1 MSKDSLQLPKTAFSM
16 KANLPSKEPGIL
28 EKWEKNKMYEKLR
41 KISKGRE
48 KFVLHDGPP
57 YANGHI
63 HMGTALNKILKDMV
77 TRFHQM
83 QGKDSIYVPGWDCH
97 GLPIEWKIEELYKK
111 NKKNKDEVPIKDFRS
126 ECRDFAKKWIEI
138 QTKEFKRLGVVGDF
152 DNYYS
157 TMSFNGEA
165 QIVRELGK
173 FLLDKSLYQ
182 GFKPVLWSTV
192 EKTAL
197 ADAEVEYKDHTSNT
211 IYAAFKIKKTDKDFL
226 KDANIVIWTTTPWTI
241 PANKAL
247 AFNSSLDYSLI
258 EIEGLDNFK
267 EKKIV
272 IAKELIK
279 SVSESCG
286 LEKFKVVKNFKGSE
300 LNKTVCSHPFLK
312 LGYDYD
318 VPMFDARFVTLEQGT
333 GIVHCAPSH
342 GVDDFNLCLKNNIES
357 KYTVDDSGYYTK
369 EIPYFEKTHVFKADP
384 IVIDNLREQKKL
396 LKNDKL
402 QHSYPHS
409 WRSKAPLIYRAT
421 PQWFISMEIN
431 SLRKKALKAINET
444 DFYPVKGKERLLS
457 MIEGRPDWCVSR
469 QRVWGVPLPIFI
481 NKKTKEPLRD
491 KKVIDR
497 IADIYEKEGSD
508 CWFTEKSKRFLGDDY
523 SEKDFDK
530 LNDIVEVW
538 FDSGSTHSFVLEQRK
553 DLKWPADMYLEG
565 SDQHRGW
572 FHSSLLESCGTRG
585 KAPFESILSH
595 GFVVD
600 GKGMKMSKSAG
611 NVILPEDILKNYGAD
626 ILRAWVCAS
635 DYEEDLR
642 IDKTILAQHADSY
655 RKIRNTF
662 RFILGN
668 IKDNFEPQ
676 NINDVEIKDFP
687 ELERYILNRLFFV
700 DQSIEENLKNY
711 NFHKI
716 YKELLN
722 FCTLDLSSFYFDIRK
737 DTLYCDSLESAK
749 RKACIKVLN
758 IVLECL
764 LKWFAPIFV
773 FTTDEI
779 FSLINKTDDSIHEK
793 TFVKIPESWKD
804 LKLDNKW
811 KDLFKIKQEA
821 NVAIEEKRANK
832 EIGSS
837 LEAEIEIFVNTNEYN
852 LLDGL
857 DLAEYF
863 ITSKAQKFKN
873 KKKEEGI
880 KILVKKSNGTKC
892 PRCWKII
899 QNKCNRCDEVQKL
912 LQ

>member
-247 AFNSSLDYSLI
+247 AFNSSLEYSLI

-279 SVSESCG
+279 SVTESCG

-635 DYEEDLR
+635 DYAEDLR
-642 IDKTILAQHADSY
+642 IDKTILAQHAESY

-899 QNKCNRCDEVQKL
+899 HNKCTRCDEVQKL

>member
-1 MSKDSLQLPKTAFSM
+1 
-16 KANLPSKEPGIL
+16 
-28 EKWEKNKMYEKLR
+28 
-41 KISKGRE
+41 
-48 KFVLHDGPP
+48 
-57 YANGHI
+57 
-63 HMGTALNKILKDMV
+63 
-77 TRFHQM
+77 
-83 QGKDSIYVPGWDCH
+83 
-97 GLPIEWKIEELYKK
+97 
-111 NKKNKDEVPIKDFRS
+111 
-126 ECRDFAKKWIEI
+126 
-138 QTKEFKRLGVVGDF
+138 
-152 DNYYS
+152 
-157 TMSFNGEA
+157 
-165 QIVRELGK
+165 
-173 FLLDKSLYQ
+173 
-182 GFKPVLWSTV
+182 
-192 EKTAL
+192 
-197 ADAEVEYKDHTSNT
+197 
-211 IYAAFKIKKTDKDFL
+211 
-226 KDANIVIWTTTPWTI
+226 
-241 PANKAL
+241 
-247 AFNSSLDYSLI
+247 
-258 EIEGLDNFK
+258 
-267 EKKIV
+267 
-272 IAKELIK
+272 
-279 SVSESCG
+279 
-286 LEKFKVVKNFKGSE
+286 
-300 LNKTVCSHPFLK
+300 
-312 LGYDYD
+312 
-318 VPMFDARFVTLEQGT
+318 
-333 GIVHCAPSH
+333 
-342 GVDDFNLCLKNNIES
+342 
-357 KYTVDDSGYYTK
+357 
-369 EIPYFEKTHVFKADP
+369 
-384 IVIDNLREQKKL
+384 
-396 LKNDKL
+396 
-402 QHSYPHS
+402 
-409 WRSKAPLIYRAT
+409 
-421 PQWFISMEIN
+421 
-431 SLRKKALKAINET
+431 
-444 DFYPVKGKERLLS
+444 
-457 MIEGRPDWCVSR
+457 
-469 QRVWGVPLPIFI
+469 
-481 NKKTKEPLRD
+481 
-491 KKVIDR
+491 
-497 IADIYEKEGSD
+497 
-508 CWFTEKSKRFLGDDY
+508 
-523 SEKDFDK
+523 
-530 LNDIVEVW
+530 
-538 FDSGSTHSFVLEQRK
+538 
-553 DLKWPADMYLEG
+553 MYLEG

-635 DYEEDLR
+635 DYAEDLR
-642 IDKTILAQHADSY
+642 IDKTILAQHAESY

-676 NINDVEIKDFP
+676 NINNLEIKDFP

-700 DQSIEENLKNY
+700 DQSIKENLKNY

-899 QNKCNRCDEVQKL
+899 QNKCTRCDEVQKF